1 MTEFGGL
8 SCEGKGCDRNGPSLS
23 SDSPRRRTGCDSV
36 TWLRALVIDARGDF
50 DGVNS
55 ISSSDTVVDEKT
67 VWPVAKSPA
76 TDFLPYSACL
86 SGFFRSV
93 R

>member
-1 MTEFGGL
+1 MRSEWPIPL
-8 SCEGKGCDRNGPSLS
+8 LRLASAPD
-23 SDSPRRRTGCDSV
+23 
-36 TWLRALVIDARGDF
+36 WLRLSDVASALVIDARGDF
-50 DGVNS
+50 DGVSS

-86 SGFFRSV
+86 SGFLRSV